1 MIIKGFE
8 SLHWRMKIID
18 RFTLLMVTLIL
29 IGSLVTMFSTMEKLP
44 NKYNNLIPEQILV
57 VADGYVIDSSY
68 VYLLQQDS
76 IIFKTFK
83 NEELSIYLA
92 TIFPDRYLRSTR

>member
-1 MIIKGFE
+1 M
-8 SLHWRMKIID
+8 HWHMKSVN
-18 RFTLLMVTLIL
+18 RFLLFVITFIL
-29 IGSLVTMFSTMEKLP
+29 FGCLVILFSTVENSNK
-44 NKYNNLIPEQILV
+44 KYNTVIPEQILV